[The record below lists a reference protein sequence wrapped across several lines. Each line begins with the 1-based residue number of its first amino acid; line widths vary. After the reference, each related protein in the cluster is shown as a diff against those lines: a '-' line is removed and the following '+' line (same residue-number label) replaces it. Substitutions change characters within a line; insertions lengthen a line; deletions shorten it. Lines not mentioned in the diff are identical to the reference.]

1 MEGLNMKYIS
11 SVLFVF
17 LFTFSAYAGD
27 VEPRIKALEES
38 IKAQEKAIAEQKRTI
53 DELKA
58 EKRAIKDTGTKKG
71 SAGGGFFGGSAL
83 SNPNISLV
91 LDASYYGSNLSSEG
105 RAGWT
110 IPGFINEGTGTT
122 KGFNLGSAEL
132 FIFAPADPYFNVYAT
147 LPVTEDGV
155 ELEEAYFITTSL
167 PRGLQVKGGKFKS
180 GFGRIN
186 GQHPHQWDFADSP
199 LPYRAFIGAEGIIE
213 TGAQLTWLPPLP
225 FYALIGVEVLQ
236 GNNAIL
242 FGPDARSGPHAYA
255 AFAKFS
261 FDAGEASTLLFGPSI
276 AIGKTKTGT
285 IADNTEFAG
294 DSTLYGLEATYK
306 WNPSRDKSLIVQ
318 SEYLLRRQDGDLTDT
333 VASTIERLERK
344 QDGYYVQAL
353 YRHGRWGLGAR
364 YDGLNLFSNDYVLG
378 GTPQDFGGDPWR
390 ATAAVEYNPT
400 EFSKIRLQYNH
411 DRSAGTS
418 ETNRE
423 VFLQL
428 VFGIG
433 AHAAHSF

>member
-1 MEGLNMKYIS
+1 MKYLS
-11 SVLFVF
+11 SVLFIF
-17 LFTFSAYAGD
+17 LFAFSAYAGD
-27 VEPRIKALEES
+27 IEPRIKALEES
-38 IKAQEKAIAEQKRTI
+38 IKTQEKAIEEQQRTI
-53 DELKA
+53 DELKTEKETLQDA
-58 EKRAIKDTGTKKG
+58 ETKKG
-71 SAGGGFFGGSAL
+71 SAGGGLFGGSAL
-83 SNPNISLV
+83 ANPNISLV
-91 LDASYYGSNLSSEG
+91 LDTFYYGSSLTSSELE
-105 RAGWT
+105 GWT
-110 IPGFINEGTGTT
+110 IPGYVNEGIGTT
-122 KGFNLGSAEL
+122 KGFNLESAEL
-132 FIFAPADPYFNVYAT
+132 FFFAPADPYFNVYAT
-147 LPVTEDGV
+147 IPVTGDGV

-225 FYALIGVEVLQ
+225 FYALIGVEALQ
-236 GNNAIL
+236 GNNEIL
-242 FGPDARSGPHAYA
+242 FGTDAKSGPHAYA
-255 AFAKFS
+255 AFAKLS
-261 FDAGEASTLLFGPSI
+261 FDAGDASTVLFGPSV
-276 AIGKTKTGT
+276 AVGKTKTTT
-285 IADNTEFAG
+285 IADDTEFAG
-294 DSTLYGLEATYK
+294 DSTLYGFEATYK

-333 VASTIERLERK
+333 VASTSESLERK

-353 YRHGRWGLGAR
+353 YRQGRWGVGAR
-364 YDGLNLFSNDYVLG
+364 YDGLNLFHDDYVLG
-378 GTPQDFGGDPWR
+378 GATQDFGGDPWR

-400 EFSKIRLQYNH
+400 EFSRIRLQYNH
-411 DRSAGTS
+411 DRSAGTP